1 MMHDTGRQFCAI
13 FSPSP
18 RYNEIMFLDDSSI
31 WPRKEELPPK
41 RPVYRHEK
49 ALTRL
54 IFVYLVLL
62 LILPVSLG
70 GMVDLIRY
78 LFD

>member
-1 MMHDTGRQFCAI
+1 
-13 FSPSP
+13 
-18 RYNEIMFLDDSSI
+18 
-31 WPRKEELPPK
+31 
-41 RPVYRHEK
+41 VYRHEK

-54 IFVYLVLL
+54 IFVYLFLL
-62 LILPVSLG
+62 LLLPVSLG